1 MRTSA
6 LSTIAFALSGMAAY
20 GGQDGLWQ
28 PQVRAIV
35 GANNDGATAALE
47 GFVPLKQTAESV
59 LFLDVRAKHD
69 FEDGFGQ
76 DFGLGIRRIVNLDV
90 MLGGYAY
97 INTQR
102 QDGHQFTGATLGVE
116 AITANFDAHVN
127 VYLPISGDRAE
138 QSVNSSLSMVGNQ
151 LLEQIAVIDRR
162 NYAAWGIEGEIGA
175 QVPVELPEDHS
186 LRLSIGAYHFGD
198 PDGDD
203 DNITG
208 GKAGFEYAIGDV
220 FGSGASVAFTG
231 EVRNDN
237 RDDTQFAGSVR
248 LTIPFNADA
257 GGVEEQGDSGEPVY
271 AVSDAL
277 RKRVNERVR
286 GDIGVRIEG
295 DEKLASST
303 TRVAINAATGTA
315 FGKFFFADG
324 ANTLGLGTFGD
335 PTTLD
340 DAVSDAGVNGFV
352 VALGGS
358 GNLLTAGVTLANGQT
373 VIGGGESVT
382 AQLFGGGT
390 GNYNLGGSNGTIAGT
405 NPGNN
410 VITLGNGNT
419 LRGITVTGGADG
431 IFGNNINGAT
441 LTNVTVS
448 GTGGHGANFTGSSTG
463 IRGSNF
469 TSTGNGLDGL
479 HIAGN
484 GTYNFT
490 GTTLLQDNGDDGLD
504 IAGQGTYTF
513 AILNA
518 QDNADAGIYV
528 AGTSVS
534 GSFTTSG
541 GTVSGN
547 GGIAVFID
555 PITAHVT
562 LTSITHNGGTSGVV
576 LDNVAGSFTVTGQTT
591 ISNTSGPAIDIVNSP
606 ASIRF
611 GDVNITN
618 PGGDGIAF
626 AGVNAAI
633 VAGNIV
639 ISGLGV
645 GTGLDFSGSRT
656 NFTAQSFNITGTGAG
671 SIGIDLAQT
680 IGGSSIV
687 ITNGG
692 VIANVGTGVRLGISG
707 SLVNSANAQFS
718 FGGGSISGVTA
729 SLDAR
734 GLNQTLGTYA
744 FGTTTFGGPQLFDA
758 QNLIFVGASATG
770 SGTGSSLLDL
780 ASIATADAN
789 TDGTAIFVLVNRG
802 TDIDDTDGF
811 SLSAGQTL
819 ASFGNGRQFSL
830 GGVPINV
837 TGTNVQHSTTIS
849 DAGGAAT
856 LTNTGSG
863 DTVTLANN
871 TSLLDVDL
879 SNAGGGNGVFGNN
892 VTNVTLT
899 GLTVSGADLNGLVFA
914 GTSTVS
920 GSNLTSSNNGSTG
933 LSIQGGGTYVFTG
946 TTTLADNGGSGLA
959 ISGGTGAYSF
969 DTLNATGNGGNGV
982 GASGTSAGELSIG
995 NGTISGNGLTGFL
1008 ASGIGLDVTLA
1019 SLSQTNGSTGIS
1031 LAGVS
1036 GDFAVSGTTT
1046 ISGTAFNGIVISGSS
1061 ATVSFAG
1068 ATTITNAGNGVSL
1081 GGNSGAISFADVTIS
1096 QPGQNA
1102 IDVQGTN
1109 GTISFQNIDITNLS
1123 ATSTG
1128 LDLSG
1133 SSSTFTVA
1141 TLDISGLGGTS
1152 TGIDLS
1158 GTTGGMVSIGS
1169 GVISGVGT
1177 GVQMGDHGA
1186 VAASANTTFSFGGGS
1201 ITGTVASLDMRG
1213 LLVGNGT
1220 YAYNTTALVGPQLF
1234 DTANVIFVGSG
1245 NTGSGDGS
1253 SIGNLIN
1260 AAAADDL
1267 TVDANT
1273 IFVLVKSSALDVI
1286 NTDGDGFTLANGQS
1300 VVSFANGAT
1309 VDLGAPPAN
1318 VTGANVATG
1327 ATQGDPFSH
1336 GGATLNNAA
1345 GSAINLANGNL
1356 IQNLT
1361 VSNGGSGAA
1370 IDGTSISGLNVAG
1383 VTIASAVTGIDLS
1396 SATGTISI
1404 ANLSIQSA
1412 QTGILLANSAATV
1425 NFTGTSTVGGVTGTA
1440 LSFNNYSGTA
1450 TFADFN
1456 ITGAA
1461 TGINIAGGSTGT
1473 LNFDAA
1479 SSIANTSGVAFN
1491 IDTATPNLI
1500 YNGTI
1505 NQTSGASAVRVNA
1518 MTGGSAT
1525 FGGLITASTGGAN
1538 AINLTSNTGG
1548 TISFNNGLAITT
1560 TTGIGFNATGGGTI
1574 NVAATAG
1581 TETISTD
1588 TGQAI
1593 NLDGV
1598 TIGTGDVSF
1607 DSITTGI
1614 TAWTALNFNAV
1625 GGGTFSGGTVTIAG
1639 TTGVGDGIQIVA
1651 SSATF
1656 NFASAKI
1663 DNTAGRGI
1671 ALTGANGNVTFTTV
1685 DIDGTAGRGIDVSG
1699 AINLVSVG
1707 GGTIGASLAT
1717 GGRSINIDGQAAT
1730 STISLTN
1737 LAVTS
1742 VADALLIRNSAGTIT
1757 MTGGSLTQSGLGN
1770 ALDIEDSSAAIS
1782 VGATISH
1789 AGSGHAVE
1797 IDGTSGNTTIS
1808 GNVTAT
1814 GGAQLFSI
1822 GTTTAPTG
1830 GTISFTGSSL
1840 TATGGGG
1847 ALIAGLGA
1855 GASFNA
1861 AAAISITSP
1870 LAAGL
1875 SVVNAAGSAT
1885 FGSVT
1890 VSGAATGIGLS
1901 GNTGTIAFG
1910 ATSVTNVGLNQTG
1923 VAISGTNAGTLSFA
1937 SLGIA
1942 MTGNDA
1948 TGISFANAVINGTI
1962 TATDFD
1968 LTSVS
1973 STGTTAV
1980 NLSSTTGTG
1989 TIQLG
1994 DAGAPGNTT
2003 AATIGGSG
2011 AGPAV
2016 GFQFTSTTAVN
2027 FIYGDGEGSVDKLST
2042 VKAVDIMASPGGV
2055 FPAAGTYNFK
2065 DVDGANGGFVGD
2077 LSEAQGP
2084 TVYYVDS
2091 QGDGNGT
2098 AANPGSIAGAEASG
2112 ADVIVFI
2119 DTTVNGTSDF
2129 IDMMQAQ
2136 HNDGANNTF
2145 NLADGQVLIG
2155 LKAGESIDTAPLGAV
2170 GGGLGNA
2177 FQFSGISSSTIIDA
2191 PAGIDTVLP
2200 TLTTAIGNTISLGA
2214 NASIVNV
2221 IVANTGATGIGI
2233 YGFDIAKLILSRAT
2247 ISGGGGGALS
2257 LDDGGADSEVALSNL
2272 ILSATG
2278 GNIASIDG
2286 TGVGTGVMKVS
2297 ALSDITLLGN
2307 NGEIGGFALS
2317 GVVFDANAATAG
2329 MDQVDGGAF
2338 VAGTTTNRVGGY
2350 GLILDDT
2357 SSGNLKFDTTSIA
2370 VQQASN
2376 PIFGGDVALGI
2387 YANPLDGSSS
2397 TLDFGAATIDVA
2409 GGGSAGGFFNGAH
2422 LLVNSTNRIGFSGA
2436 TSFTGTNGAGGI
2448 YANRAAAVGGE
2459 LFFASASNTFNV
2471 DEAALGIS
2479 NVAVTNGAGGSAQ
2492 FGAVT
2497 VTGGQNG
2504 IKLLNV
2510 IASPTIQFNG
2520 PVTISDTTLNAIDLT
2535 SGLVNGTSV
2544 TFAGAVSITNA
2555 NGGGVKWQPAVGST
2569 NTLTFAGALDIQ
2581 NNGGIGF
2588 YARSGNV
2595 VLSGVGAKNVTTTNG
2610 RALVVDGA
2618 NVSDGAAGAGVF
2630 NNISAS
2636 GYLNGGGIDINA
2648 GSGAMR
2654 FAGTVNLT
2662 PLASQVGTAFG
2673 INIGGGT
2680 TGTYTFAGTTTI
2692 NGGSD
2697 DNGVYVRNTGAGLTI
2712 DFTGPLDVTTGLNAI
2727 DLNDTTGNLAFSI
2740 QHAAS
2745 SLTTTTS
2752 TGTAF
2757 LAVGGSGAIS
2767 STASIFSDGL
2777 GASISGRTGG
2787 TITLSGNITQ
2797 ALRGVEVNGGSGG
2810 SVVFSG
2816 TQKILNTGTT
2826 NAVRVFSP
2834 TAVSFINGG
2843 LVINTTTGAGIS
2855 VNGTGGTANVT
2866 VSGVGNTVSTGSGTG
2881 VDIVGGVGATNVA
2894 INAAVT
2900 STTGLAANVQ
2910 GVTSGTVTLS
2920 GNLIAAGIVVNSSTG
2935 GTIDFS
2941 GATKSLT
2948 SGLANAVNLT
2958 NNAGATIN
2966 FSNGGLAINSTSG
2979 TGFNAS
2985 GGGTVTVG
2993 TGSNANTIATTTG
3006 TALSLNGATVGAAG
3020 LNFATV
3026 SASGAATGIVLTN
3039 VASSG
3044 GGAVALGTVNLQGI
3058 TVRGVDISGTLGA
3071 AISFNDLDI
3080 GLNGSAIAF
3089 DLNGATI
3096 NAAVTANDFDVTN
3109 SAAAGTSIGVDL
3121 RGATGGQTVRLGDA
3135 VAGGTSS
3142 SIAGVNT
3149 GIFLN
3154 SATNLGFTYGDG
3166 ESATDQ
3172 LSTIG
3177 ANVAIDASSAPAAG
3191 SYNFQDVNFQASP
3204 GLGFGIGK
3212 VYFVDSDGA
3221 TGGGNGSGTDGNNP
3235 MTLAAAEAVAGVND
3249 IIVLINNGSIIT
3261 AAGTNADNTLNL
3273 AAGAQVRGFGNG
3285 AINLALTVP
3294 SAIQL
3299 ASNSISIA
3307 AVGTG
3312 AATLTSSAG
3321 SNIITLGA
3329 SGNVID
3335 GFILDGSPANVARG
3349 IKDNGTDGASGT
3361 SVTNMTIRN
3370 FLTAGI
3376 EITPSTNTTISN
3388 VVFSGNG
3395 SEAILNASNT
3405 TITNVTSTGATGI
3418 AFDIRDATGTTTL
3431 SNISISGAGAGGIS
3445 FGGVSGPAGT
3455 ITGTN
3460 VDIGGAN
3467 ALAVTG
3473 GNATISFDAASS
3485 IANMSGTAVAITN
3498 RTGGS
3503 FTFAG
3508 SVVANGAASGISVS
3522 GATAASAVS
3531 FTGAVDLGTTTAMT
3545 GTAVSVNNNAQASTV
3560 SFANLDIV
3568 TSTTTGFSVSNGGT
3582 VNVTT
3587 GTINATSAQAIML
3600 NGVAANTT
3608 FISVN
3613 SIGGTNNVGLTNVAG
3628 TVNLGSGA
3636 LSGASG
3642 AAFLVS
3648 GGSAN
3653 VDYSGTITKTTAGNV
3668 VNIASRTGGTLALS
3682 GNISA
3687 TGAVANGI
3695 SVAGN
3700 SGGAITFSG
3709 STKTL
3714 TTGANAA
3721 VSLAGNAGATINFNN
3736 GGLAIS
3742 TTSGAGFSATGGG
3755 TINVLGSN
3763 NTISSATGTALNV
3776 ANTTI
3781 GASDLTF
3788 RSISS
3793 NGAVNGIVLN
3803 ATGVLGGL
3811 TVTGDA
3817 GGSNNGSGGT
3827 IQNSTGTGVLLTSTQ
3842 SVNLGYMNILN
3853 SADDGIGGTSVTD
3866 FALNRSTLTNNGNAI
3881 GDAGIDFGGV
3891 GTVSPNGLFGTAS
3904 ITNSTITT
3912 SYEKNVSIRNSNG
3925 TLALTVSNSTF
3936 SNTSAKVDSD
3946 DGLFLEAGGTAT
3958 ITANVTNN
3966 TFTANRGDHFQ
3977 AAALN
3982 SGNLNIKF
3990 TGNTLN
3996 GGHATALGQGI
4007 TINAATG
4014 VPGYAGTVN
4023 YDIDNNSINGAI
4035 GSAITVNLGTSSAAA
4050 LFNGFIRN
4058 NDIGTVGVTNSGST
4072 QAFGIAVEAHGNGT
4086 HTVAVTNNLVVE
4098 AFDRAM
4104 NVVANDGNG
4113 VLNLTVQS
4121 NQLSSNAAGR
4131 EAFNLVAGGADP
4143 NIFGLRDSHTVRL
4156 NLGGAGALENTFV
4169 HGSGVTRDF
4178 LIRQRFDSRL
4188 EIVGYAG
4195 SQFDTAAALAYVQGR
4210 NNGSAGEPGLVT
4222 TEGVGPGGFF
4232 NGSVPLPNPF

>member
-1 MRTSA
+1 MHSRLLPNNAMHTDVVAAPVSGPQVSAEYRLTRRARSLLRTSA
-6 LSTIAFALSGMAAY
+6 LSTIAFALSGMAAFAEE
-20 GGQDGLWQ
+20 GGLWQ
-28 PQVRAIV
+28 SQVRAIV

-76 DFGLGIRRIVNLDV
+76 DFGIGIRRIVNPDL

-102 QDGHQFTGATLGVE
+102 QDGHQFTGATLGLE
-116 AITANFDAHVN
+116 AITTNFDAHVN
-127 VYLPISGDRAE
+127 VFLPISGDRAE
-138 QSVNSSLSMVGNQ
+138 QSTDSSLSMVGNQ
-151 LLEQIAVIDRR
+151 LLEQISVIDRR
-162 NYAAWGIEGEIGA
+162 NYAAWGIEGEVGA
-175 QVPVELPEDHS
+175 QVPVALPENHA

-203 DNITG
+203 DSITG
-208 GKAGFEYAIGDV
+208 GKAGFEYQIGDV
-220 FGSGASVAFTG
+220 FGSGASLAFAG

-248 LTIPFNADA
+248 LTIPFNP
-257 GGVEEQGDSGEPVY
+257 GGEAQGDAEGPEPVY
-271 AVSDAL
+271 AVSEGL

-295 DEKLASST
+295 NEKLVGSS

-324 ANTLGLGTFGD
+324 ANTLGLGTLGD

-340 DAVSDAGVNGFV
+340 DAVTNAGANGFV

-390 GNYNLGGSNGTIAGT
+390 GSYNLGGSNGTIAGT
-405 NPGNN
+405 NPANN

-419 LRGITVTGGADG
+419 LRGITITGGADG
-431 IFGNNINGAT
+431 IFGNNVNGAT
-441 LTNVTVS
+441 LTSVTVS
-448 GTGGHGANFTGSSTG
+448 GAGGHGANFTGTSTG
-463 IRGSNF
+463 IKGSNF

-479 HIAGN
+479 HIVGN

-534 GSFTTSG
+534 GSFTTTG

-555 PITAHVT
+555 PITANVT
-562 LTSITHNGGTSGVV
+562 LNSISHSGGTSGVV
-576 LDNVAGSFTVTGQTT
+576 LDNIAGSFTVTGQTT

-611 GDVNITN
+611 GDINIAN
-618 PGGDGIAF
+618 PGGDGISF
-626 AGVNAAI
+626 AGVNATV

-656 NFTAQSFNITGTGAG
+656 NFTAQSVNITGTGAG

-680 IGGSSIV
+680 VGGSTIV
-687 ITNGG
+687 ISNGG

-707 SLVNSANAQFS
+707 SLVNSANAQFT

-744 FGTTTFGGPQLFDA
+744 FGSTSLVGPQLFDA

-856 LTNTGSG
+856 LTNTGIG
-863 DTVTLANN
+863 ETVILADN
-871 TSLLDVDL
+871 TSLLDFNL
-879 SNAGGGNGVFGNN
+879 SNDGGGSGVFGSG
-892 VTNVTLT
+892 VSNVTLT
-899 GLTVSGADLNGLVFA
+899 GLTVSGADLNGVLFA
-914 GTSTVS
+914 GTNSVS
-920 GSNLTSSNNGSTG
+920 GSNLTSSNNGGTG
-933 LSIQGGGTYVFTG
+933 LAIVGGGTYAFTG
-946 TTTLADNGGSGLA
+946 TTELTDNGGSGLA
-959 ISGGTGAYSF
+959 ISSGTGSYSF
-969 DTLNATGNGGNGV
+969 DTLNVTGNGGNGV
-982 GASGTSAGELSIG
+982 SASGTSAGELSIA

-1019 SLSQTNGSTGIS
+1019 SLSQTGGSTGIS

-1036 GDFAVSGTTT
+1036 GDFTVSGTTT
-1046 ISGTAFNGIVISGSS
+1046 ISNTAFNGIVISGSS
-1061 ATVSFAG
+1061 ATVGFA
-1068 ATTITNAGNGVSL
+1068 AVTISNAGTGIL
-1081 GGNSGAISFADVTIS
+1081 LDGNSGSISFGDVAIS
-1096 QPGQNA
+1096 QPGANG
-1102 IDVQGTN
+1102 IDVQGVN

-1123 ATSTG
+1123 LTGRG

-1133 SSSTFTVA
+1133 SSSTFTAA
-1141 TLDISGLGGTS
+1141 TLDITGTGGTS

-1158 GTTGGMVSIGS
+1158 GTTGGSVTIGS

-1177 GVQMGDHGA
+1177 GVQMGPNGA
-1186 VAASANTTFSFGGGS
+1186 IGASANTTFSFGGGS
-1201 ITGTVASLDMRG
+1201 ITGSVASLDMRG
-1213 LLVGNGT
+1213 LLAGSGT
-1220 YAYNTTALVGPQLF
+1220 YAFGATALVGPQLF
-1234 DTANVIFVGSG
+1234 DTANLIFVGSG
-1245 NTGSGDGS
+1245 NTGAGDGS
-1253 SIGNLIN
+1253 SVGNLIN

-1267 TVDANT
+1267 TTDANT
-1273 IFVLVKSSALDVI
+1273 IFVLVKSSAVDVI
-1286 NTDGDGFTLANGQS
+1286 DTDTDGFTLSNGQS
-1300 VVSFANGAT
+1300 VVSFANGAS

-1318 VTGANVATG
+1318 VTGANVVTG
-1327 ATQGDPFSH
+1327 ATQADPFSH

-1345 GSAINLANGNL
+1345 GSAINLANGNV
-1356 IQNLT
+1356 IQNLM

-1383 VTIASAVTGIDLS
+1383 VTIASAVTGIDLT
-1396 SATGTISI
+1396 SAAGAIGI
-1404 ANLSIQSA
+1404 NNLVIQSA

-1425 NFTGTSTVGGVTGTA
+1425 TFTGTSTVGGATGTA
-1440 LSFNNYSGTA
+1440 LSFSNYSGSA

-1456 ITGAA
+1456 IIGAA

-1479 SSIANTSGVAFN
+1479 SSIANTSGIAFN
-1491 IDTATPNLI
+1491 IDTATPNLT

-1505 NQTSGASAVRVNA
+1505 NQTSAATAVRINA
-1518 MTGGSAT
+1518 MTGGRAT
-1525 FGGLITASTGGAN
+1525 FGGTITANTGIAN
-1538 AINLTSNTGG
+1538 AIDLT
-1548 TISFNNGLAITT
+1548 NNA
-1560 TTGIGFNATGGGTI
+1560 GGTI
-1574 NVAATAG
+1574 NFTGALSLTTDGGFGFRAIDGGTVSVTAAG
-1581 TETISTD
+1581 
-1588 TGQAI
+1588 
-1593 NLDGV
+1593 N
-1598 TIGTGDVSF
+1598 TIGTGAGA
-1607 DSITTGI
+1607 TERGI
-1614 TAWTALNFNAV
+1614 HL
-1625 GGGTFSGGTVTIAG
+1625 GGTGLTIGAAG
-1639 TTGVGDGIQIVA
+1639 I
-1651 SSATF
+1651 
-1656 NFASAKI
+1656 NFASVTVDGSGGFVPTGI
-1663 DNTAGRGI
+1663 LIENTSG
-1671 ALTGANGNVTFTTV
+1671 GNVTFGTVNISRADGDAIRLTNVQSGTYTFGGTTTLATV
-1685 DIDGTAGRGIDVSG
+1685 GGTGPGFAVQGSAATINVTNLVTSNVAGADVSLTNNTG
-1699 AINLVSVG
+1699 TISI
-1707 GGTIGASLAT
+1707 GGTITNGGSGDGVVVSGGSAAITVSAT
-1717 GGRSINIDGQAAT
+1717 ISSSAVLGGNAVKIDG
-1730 STISLTN
+1730 I
-1737 LAVTS
+1737 
-1742 VADALLIRNSAGTIT
+1742 
-1757 MTGGSLTQSGLGN
+1757 TGGSVAFTGPVTSTSFGN
-1770 ALDIEDSSAAIS
+1770 LL
-1782 VGATISH
+1782 
-1789 AGSGHAVE
+1789 AV
-1797 IDGTSGNTTIS
+1797 
-1808 GNVTAT
+1808 
-1814 GGAQLFSI
+1814 

-1830 GTISFTGSSL
+1830 GTISFSGSEL
-1840 TATGGGG
+1840 TASGGGTVI
-1847 ALIAGLGA
+1847 IAGLGA
-1855 GASFNA
+1855 GATFNA
-1861 AAAISITSP
+1861 TAPLSITNTTGT
-1870 LAAGL
+1870 GL
-1875 SVVNAAGSAT
+1875 SVFNVAGSAT
-1885 FGSVT
+1885 FGAVT

-1901 GNTGTIAFG
+1901 DNTGTVAFG
-1910 ATSVTNVGLNQTG
+1910 ATSVTNVNLGQTG
-1923 VAISGTNAGTLSFA
+1923 VSVSGTNAGTVSFA

-1942 MTGNDA
+1942 MTGNGA
-1948 TGISFANAVINGTI
+1948 TGISFANAVMNGAF

-1968 LTSVS
+1968 LTSDS
-1973 STGTTAV
+1973 SLGTTAV
-1980 NLSSTTGTG
+1980 DLSSTTGTG
-1989 TIQLG
+1989 SIQLG

-2003 AATIGGSG
+2003 ASTIGGSG
-2011 AGPAV
+2011 NGPAV

-2027 FIYGDGEGSVDKLST
+2027 FIYGDGEGTVDKPST
-2042 VKAVDIMASPGGV
+2042 VKAVDIMASTGA
-2055 FPAAGTYNFK
+2055 FPVAGTYNFK

-2077 LSEAQGP
+2077 ISEAQGP
-2084 TVYYVDS
+2084 TVYYVD
-2091 QGDGNGT
+2091 QNGTGNGT
-2098 AANPGSIAGAEASG
+2098 AANPGSIEGAEASG

-2119 DTTVNGTSDF
+2119 DTSVNGTSDF

-2136 HNDGANNTF
+2136 QVGLGNNTF
-2145 NLADGQVLIG
+2145 NLANGQVLIG

-2177 FQFSGISSSTIIDA
+2177 FSFSGISSSTIIDA
-2191 PAGIDTVLP
+2191 PSGIDTVLP
-2200 TLTTAIGNTISLGA
+2200 TLTTANGNTISFAGT
-2214 NASIVNV
+2214 ASIDNV
-2221 IVANTGATGIGI
+2221 IIANTSASGIGI
-2233 YGFDIAKLILSRAT
+2233 QGSDITKLILSRAT

-2257 LDDGGADSEVALSNL
+2257 LTDGVANGEIALSNL

-2278 GNIASIDG
+2278 GNIGAVDG
-2286 TGVGTGVMKVS
+2286 SVGAGLLKVS
-2297 ALSDITLLGN
+2297 AFSDITLLGN
-2307 NGEIGGFALS
+2307 NGEVGGFILG

-2329 MDQVDGGAF
+2329 IDQVDGGAF
-2338 VAGTTTNRVGGY
+2338 IAGTAANRVGGF
-2350 GLILDDT
+2350 GLLLDDT
-2357 SSGNLKFDTTSIA
+2357 ISGNLKFDTTNIA

-2376 PIFGGDVALGI
+2376 VIFGGNVALGI
-2387 YANPLDGSSS
+2387 YANAVDGSGS

-2409 GGGSAGGFFNGAH
+2409 GGGTAGSFFNGAY
-2422 LLVNSTNRIGFSGA
+2422 LLVNSTNKIGFAGA
-2436 TSFTGTNGAGGI
+2436 TSFVGTNGVGGI
-2448 YANRAAAVGGE
+2448 YANRAAATGGE

-2471 DEAALGIS
+2471 NGPALDIS
-2479 NVAVTNGAGGSAQ
+2479 NVALTNGAGGSAQ
-2492 FGAVT
+2492 FGT
-2497 VTGGQNG
+2497 INVTGGQNG
-2504 IKLLNV
+2504 IKLLNLN
-2510 IASPTIQFNG
+2510 ASPTIQFNG
-2520 PVTISDTTLNAIDLT
+2520 PVTIANTTVNAIQLDNV
-2535 SGLVNGTSV
+2535 VNGVSV
-2544 TFAGAVSITNA
+2544 TFVGAVGITNA
-2555 NGGGVKWQPAVGST
+2555 GQGGVKWQRTAGST
-2569 NTLTFAGALDIQ
+2569 DTLTFAGGLDIQ
-2581 NNGGIGF
+2581 NNGGVGF
-2588 YARSGNV
+2588 NAAYGNV
-2595 VLSGVGAKNVTTTNG
+2595 VLSGAATRNIATTNG
-2610 RALVVDGA
+2610 RGLVVNGA
-2618 NVSDGAAGAGVF
+2618 NFSNGAAGAAEF
-2630 NNISAS
+2630 NNVSAS
-2636 GYLNGGGIDINA
+2636 GYLSGGGIDINA
-2648 GSGAMR
+2648 GSGAVR
-2654 FAGTVNLT
+2654 FAGTVNLSPDAAT
-2662 PLASQVGTAFG
+2662 VGTAFG
-2673 INIGGGT
+2673 ISIGGGT

-2692 NGGSD
+2692 TGGND
-2697 DNGVYVRNTGAGLTI
+2697 DNGVYIRNTGASLTV
-2712 DFTGPLDVTTGLNAI
+2712 DFTGLLNVTTGMNAV

-2740 QHAAS
+2740 QHASS
-2745 SLTTTTS
+2745 SLTTTTAA
-2752 TGTAF
+2752 GTAF
-2757 LAVGGSGAIS
+2757 LAVGGNGPIS
-2767 STASIFSDGL
+2767 SAASISSVGL
-2777 GASISGRTGG
+2777 GASITGRSGG
-2787 TITLSGNITQ
+2787 TVTLSGNITQ
-2797 ALRGVEVNGGSGG
+2797 ALRGVEVNGGTGG

-2816 TQKILNTGTT
+2816 TQKTLNTGTA

-2843 LVINTTTGAGIS
+2843 LEIDTTTGTGIS
-2855 VNGTGGTANVT
+2855 INGTGGTASVT
-2866 VSGVGNTVSTGSGTG
+2866 VSGAGNTVNTGSGTG
-2881 VDIVGGVGATNVA
+2881 VAITGGVGAVA
-2894 INAAVT
+2894 VDINAAVT

-2920 GNLIAAGIVVNSSTG
+2920 GNLNAAGIVVNANTG

-2941 GATKSLT
+2941 GATKTLS
-2948 SGLANAVNLT
+2948 SGAATAVNLT
-2958 NNAGATIN
+2958 NNTGATVN
-2966 FSNGGLAINSTSG
+2966 FSNGGLAITTTSG

-2985 GGGTVTVG
+2985 GGGVVSVG
-2993 TGSNANTIATTTG
+2993 TGGNTNTIVTTTG
-3006 TALSLNGATVGAAG
+3006 TALSLNGVSVGAAG

-3026 SASGAATGIVLTN
+3026 STNGAATGISLTD
-3039 VASSG
+3039 VGASG
-3044 GGAVALGTVNLQGI
+3044 GGTIALGAVNLQGI
-3058 TVRGVDISGTLGA
+3058 TSRGVDVSGTLGA
-3071 AISFNDLDI
+3071 VLSFNDLDI
-3080 GLNGSAIAF
+3080 GLNSSSAVAF
-3089 DLNGATI
+3089 DLAGATI

-3135 VAGGTSS
+3135 VAGGSSS
-3142 SIAGVNT
+3142 SIVGVNT
-3149 GIFLN
+3149 GIYL
-3154 SATNLGFTYGDG
+3154 SSTTNLAFTYGDG

-3172 LSTIG
+3172 LSTIS
-3177 ANVAIDASSAPAAG
+3177 ATIAIDASSAPVAG

-3221 TGGGNGSGTDGNNP
+3221 TGGGNGSGTDGANP
-3235 MTLAAAEAVAGVND
+3235 MTLAAAEAVATVND
-3249 IIVLINNGSIIT
+3249 IIVLINNGNVIT

-3273 AAGAQVRGFGNG
+3273 AAGTQVRGFGNG
-3285 AINLALTVP
+3285 AINLAMTVP
-3294 SAIQL
+3294 STIQL

-3307 AVGTG
+3307 AIGSG
-3312 AATLTSSAG
+3312 GATLTSSAG
-3321 SNIITLGA
+3321 SNVITLGA
-3329 SGNVID
+3329 SGNIID
-3335 GFILDGSPANVARG
+3335 GFILDGSPAGAARG
-3349 IKDNGTDGASGT
+3349 IKDNGGGASGT

-3376 EITPSTNTTISN
+3376 EITPSASTTIDN
-3388 VVFSGNG
+3388 VIFSGNG
-3395 SEAILNASNT
+3395 SDAILNASNT
-3405 TITNVTSTGATGI
+3405 TISNVTSAGATGI
-3418 AFDIRDATGTTTL
+3418 AFDIRNASGTTTL
-3431 SNISISGAGAGGIS
+3431 SYISIIGAVGGGIS
-3445 FGGVSGPAGT
+3445 FGGASGPAGT

-3467 ALAVTG
+3467 AIAVTG
-3473 GNATISFDAASS
+3473 GNAAISFDAASS
-3485 IANMSGTAVAITN
+3485 IANTSGTAVTIAN

-3503 FTFAG
+3503 FSFAG

-3522 GATAASAVS
+3522 GATAASSVS
-3531 FTGAVDLGTTTAMT
+3531 FTGTVDLGTTTAMT
-3545 GTAVSVNNNAQASTV
+3545 GTAVSINNNGQASTI
-3560 SFANLDIV
+3560 SFANLDV
-3568 TSTTTGFSVSNGGT
+3568 VGSGTTGFSVSNGGT

-3587 GTINATSAQAIML
+3587 GTVNATSAQAILL
-3600 NGVAANTT
+3600 NGVAANVNFTSTT
-3608 FISVN
+3608 ST
-3613 SIGGTNNVGLTNVAG
+3613 GGTNNVGLTNVTG
-3628 TVNLGSGA
+3628 TINLGSGA

-3653 VDYSGTITKTTAGNV
+3653 VDYAGTIAKTTAGNV
-3668 VNIASRTGGTLALS
+3668 VSIASRTGGTLTLS

-3687 TGAVANGI
+3687 TGGVANGI

-3700 SGGAITFSG
+3700 SGGGTITFSG

-3714 TTGANAA
+3714 TTGSTTA
-3721 VSLAGNAGATINFNN
+3721 VSLASNAGTTINFTN

-3742 TTSGAGFSATGGG
+3742 TTSGTGFSATGGG
-3755 TINVLGSN
+3755 TVNVQGSN
-3763 NTISSATGTALNV
+3763 NTIASTTGTALNV
-3776 ANTTI
+3776 TNTTI
-3781 GASDLTF
+3781 GANDLTF

-3793 NGAVNGIVLN
+3793 NGAANGIVLN
-3803 ATGVLGGL
+3803 TTGALGGL
-3811 TVTGDA
+3811 TVTGDG
-3817 GGSNNGSGGT
+3817 GGSNNGSGGI
-3827 IQNSTGTGVLLTSTQ
+3827 IQNSTGTGILLNSTQ
-3842 SVNLGYMNILN
+3842 SVSLGYMNILN
-3853 SADDGIGGTSVTD
+3853 SGDDGIGGTSVTD
-3866 FALNRSTLTNNGNAI
+3866 FVLNRSTLTNNGNAI

-3891 GTVSPNGLFGTAS
+3891 GVVTPNGLFGTAS

-3925 TLALTVSNSTF
+3925 TLTLTANNNTF
-3936 SNTSAKVDSD
+3936 SNSSAKLDSD

-3966 TFTANRGDHFQ
+3966 IFTANRGDHFQ

-3990 TGNTLN
+3990 TGNTLT
-3996 GGHATALGQGI
+3996 GGHSTALGQGI

-4086 HTVAVTNNLVVE
+4086 HTVAVTNNVVVE

-4169 HGSGVTRDF
+4169 HGSQVTRDF
-4178 LIRQRFDSRL
+4178 LIRQRFDTRL
-4188 EIVGYAG
+4188 ELQGYVGT
-4195 SQFDTAAALAYVQGR
+4195 QFDTSAALSYFQGR

-4232 NGSVPLPNPF
+4232 NGSVPLPNSF